1 MPSLSDVYKEIEE
14 LSGLEVAS
22 LPLLLVATWL
32 PRTSA
37 VEGMALLQNASGS
50 QDVLAAMKPTMFV
63 LGQPSP
69 LRSRVFDSEKKARLS
84 SELTVFAI
92 FEDDAEFRIYALPT
106 SESGGETPPPTRFRL
121 CKTAAVYSIAAMNIE
136 VFKAEI
142 ADEWTAVAEGV
153 AMGDD
158 EEEPNE
164 EPTGDPEE
172 PIEPDMLK
180 DAAEAKSLPATSV
193 VS

>member
-37 VEGMALLQNASGS
+37 VEGLALLKDNIGTQIP
-50 QDVLAAMKPTMFV
+50 DILAAMKPTMFV

-69 LRSRVFDSEKKARLS
+69 LRSRVFDSEKKAKLS
-84 SELTVFAI
+84 AELTVFAI
-92 FEDDAEFRIYALPT
+92 FEDDSEFRVYALPT

-153 AMGDD
+153 AIGDD
-158 EEEPNE
+158 EGLDEEPEE
-164 EPTGDPEE
+164 EPSKETLAVEE
-172 PIEPDMLK
+172 SAPQPV
-180 DAAEAKSLPATSV
+180 SLPATPV